1 MMNRGRLNLEG
12 LDDDELLQFE
22 HVYIIFLNTVEGWNR
37 SVQETTREKQY
48 RMAQEQNIKEL
59 INDSKN
65 RSIMF

>member
-1 MMNRGRLNLEG
+1 MNRGRLNLEG